1 MMGAKTRMI
10 TCMQQSQILVVDLD
24 SQEPTR
30 GMITKSIKSTNN
42 TTNDGT
48 VLLHTQTQEEIN
60 NWIIVH

>member
-1 MMGAKTRMI
+1 
-10 TCMQQSQILVVDLD
+10 MQQSQILVVDLD